1 VSKKQTIEIHNEE
14 VREIMK
20 EISGSVI
27 RRGNALIARH
37 MFVSEIGICPINK

>member
-20 EISGSVI
+20 EIPGSVI
-27 RRGNALIARH
+27 RWGNALKARH
-37 MFVSEIGICPINK
+37 MFVSEIGVCPIIK